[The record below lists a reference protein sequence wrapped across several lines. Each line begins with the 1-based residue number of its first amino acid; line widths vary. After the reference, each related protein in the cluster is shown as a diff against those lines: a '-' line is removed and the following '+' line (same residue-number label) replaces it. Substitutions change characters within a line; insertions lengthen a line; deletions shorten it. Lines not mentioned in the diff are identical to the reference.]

1 MATRKKMRFKIKLML
16 LFLIIG
22 LLPVALLGYLDFRQ
36 AHDMLKMQTMNQLI
50 SLREDRKA
58 QLQDFFRHLRLDVEV
73 LSDHRLLKDI
83 LIESISAY
91 NKGGMEGEEFKAVD
105 ARHHKRCVYFNEK
118 YGYEDMLFV
127 NNKGDVLVTVKKG
140 RDWGTNLIS
149 GIYSDTNIARCFK
162 SAKEG
167 ISIVDFEEYPPA
179 GKPAA
184 FIGAPMIRREERKGF
199 KEEEMIGVL
208 IIRIPVDQI
217 NAVTT

>member
-91 NKGGMEGEEFKAVD
+91 TMKSM
-105 ARHHKRCVYFNEK
+105 
-118 YGYEDMLFV
+118 DMR
-127 NNKGDVLVTVKKG
+127 T
-140 RDWGTNLIS
+140 
-149 GIYSDTNIARCFK
+149 CF
-162 SAKEG
+162 
-167 ISIVDFEEYPPA
+167 
-179 GKPAA
+179 
-184 FIGAPMIRREERKGF
+184 
-199 KEEEMIGVL
+199 L
-208 IIRIPVDQI
+208 
-217 NAVTT
+217 